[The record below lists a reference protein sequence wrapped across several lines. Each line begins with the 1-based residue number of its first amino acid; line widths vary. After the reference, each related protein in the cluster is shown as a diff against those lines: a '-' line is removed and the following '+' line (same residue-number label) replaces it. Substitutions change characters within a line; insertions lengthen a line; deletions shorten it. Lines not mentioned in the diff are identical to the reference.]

1 VAPDATPSPTRS
13 ALIAEI
19 KQLEAASAALQG
31 TSGPLHALQE
41 TLDVKRAMLKSLK
54 PLGQRLDATRA
65 AVERAA
71 KRRVQAEEAKLLAE
85 GVLTKAIDEE
95 EQLKK
100 ELSTLEASVGLDGVM
115 HDAAAGSPIRTLG
128 EALFTVVSQLR
139 GMQAVDPSVAADAQT
154 QCEHLFAKVC
164 ATVEAA
170 EAAKCNA
177 EAASATS
184 RRLRGKQANAS
195 ERAVPVT
202 VSRRL
207 AGKRKVHTPL
217 TSFRGHPK
225 MRRSLLNPG
234 LRLRTGAGEAVPAAN
249 PVDAPHAYGPAP
261 HRAGATSAGPYSQ

>member
-1 VAPDATPSPTRS
+1 M
-13 ALIAEI
+13 
-19 KQLEAASAALQG
+19 
-31 TSGPLHALQE
+31 
-41 TLDVKRAMLKSLK
+41 KRAMLKSLK

-100 ELSTLEASVGLDGVM
+100 ELSALEASVGLDGVM

-202 VSRRL
+202 VTRRL

-234 LRLRTGAGEAVPAAN
+234 MRCELAQAKPSLQPDPWMLRARMALHHTAQEPRTRDRIRNEMPGCAALPRRGRCDARRTAVCARGDDMLR
-249 PVDAPHAYGPAP
+249 H
-261 HRAGATSAGPYSQ
+261 SALPCHGR

>member
-1 VAPDATPSPTRS
+1 M
-13 ALIAEI
+13 
-19 KQLEAASAALQG
+19 QASRD
-31 TSGPLHALQE
+31 ALQE
-41 TLDVKRAMLKSLK
+41 TLDLKHALLKSLK

-71 KRRVQAEEAKLLAE
+71 KRRSQAEEAKRLAE
-85 GVLTKAIDEE
+85 SVLAKAIAEE

-100 ELSTLEASVGLDGVM
+100 KLSALEASVGLDGVM

-184 RRLRGKQANAS
+184 RRLRGKQANAD
-195 ERAVPVT
+195 ERTVPTTVT
-202 VSRRL
+202 RRL
-207 AGKRKVHTPL
+207 VGKRKVYTPL

-225 MRRSLLNPG
+225 MRRSLLNP
-234 LRLRTGAGEAVPAAN
+234 LRQRTGAGEVNPAAN
-249 PVDAPHAYGPAP
+249 PVDVPHTYGPAP
-261 HRAGATSAGPYSQ
+261 HRAGAANAGPYSQ